1 MSRSTA
7 PATLCVISLLVLQA
21 CSTAPTANARLDE
34 ARRTYAAAQAN
45 PQVRDGA
52 VVELK
57 RAADALAQADAAAA
71 ARDDTARIDHLS
83 YLALQSVVL
92 AQQTGERKAA
102 EGDVA
107 RANLERDQL
116 RLAARTREADA
127 ATRNAQLAQAQA
139 QSAQRQA
146 GASQMQS
153 EAAQR
158 QALVAQQQAGAADQR
173 SALLE
178 AQLRDL
184 NARKTDRGMVIT
196 IGDVLFDTGRAEM
209 KSGAERSMDKLVT
222 FLKENPQRQAVVEG
236 FTDSVGSESMNQD
249 LSRRRAEA
257 VRGALVI
264 RGVEAGRV
272 ATEGYGEAY
281 PVAGND
287 SAGGR
292 QMNRRVEIVLSDE
305 AGRVAPR

>member
-21 CSTAPTANARLDE
+21 CSTTPTANARLDE

-83 YLALQSVVL
+83 YLALQNVVL

-116 RLAARTREADA
+116 RLAARTREAERPRA
-127 ATRNAQLAQAQA
+127 MPSWPRHRRNLP
-139 QSAQRQA
+139 SARPA
-146 GASQMQS
+146 HRRCSP
-153 EAAQR
+153 R
-158 QALVAQQQAGAADQR
+158 PR
-173 SALLE
+173 SAKRWSHSNKPVRPIS
-178 AQLRDL
+178 A
-184 NARKTDRGMVIT
+184 APCSK
-196 IGDVLFDTGRAEM
+196 
-209 KSGAERSMDKLVT
+209 RSC
-222 FLKENPQRQAVVEG
+222 
-236 FTDSVGSESMNQD
+236 
-249 LSRRRAEA
+249 
-257 VRGALVI
+257 
-264 RGVEAGRV
+264 
-272 ATEGYGEAY
+272 AT
-281 PVAGND
+281 
-287 SAGGR
+287 
-292 QMNRRVEIVLSDE
+292 
-305 AGRVAPR
+305 